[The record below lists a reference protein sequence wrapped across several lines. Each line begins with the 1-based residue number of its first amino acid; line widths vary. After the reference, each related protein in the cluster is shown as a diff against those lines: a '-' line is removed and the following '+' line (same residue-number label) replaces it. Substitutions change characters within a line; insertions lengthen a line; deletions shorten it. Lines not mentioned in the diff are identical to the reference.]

1 MEYQPVKFIIKCFE
15 ANYPESLGQLLIH
28 NAPWIF
34 SGIWRLIHGWM
45 DPVVASK
52 VHFTRSVNDLDKYI
66 SRDQIPRELAGDED
80 WQYEYIQPEDKEN
93 EIMQDTAKRD
103 SLMYE
108 RMMIGLRMF
117 AATAAWISATDYS
130 KGEEDK
136 GKVEELKARR
146 NGIIEE
152 FRRNYWKLDP
162 YIRARALIDRA
173 GVLKGDGTVVVGGG
187 SNGDVESGQ
196 RK

>member
-1 MEYQPVKFIIKCFE
+1 
-15 ANYPESLGQLLIH
+15 
-28 NAPWIF
+28 
-34 SGIWRLIHGWM
+34 M

-52 VHFTRSVNDLDKYI
+52 VHFTRSVSDLDKFI

-80 WQYEYIQPEDKEN
+80 WQYQYILPDDNEN
-93 EIMQDTAKRD
+93 AIMQDTATRD
-103 SLMYE
+103 ALMYE

-130 KGEEDK
+130 EGKVDE
-136 GKVEELKARR
+136 GKVEELKDRR

-162 YIRARALIDRA
+162 YIRARAFIDRA
-173 GVLKGDGTVVVGGG
+173 GVLKGDGSVVGGG
-187 SNGDVESGQ
+187 SSGDV
-196 RK
+196 